1 MATQTNDLSMDYWLA
16 CERAGFGPE
25 DFDDKDPVVA
35 IQDCIDYCKDRKE
48 DAITLGNKGGAVL
61 WQEDIKR
68 FRALLRR
75 AKRPVQW

>member
-1 MATQTNDLSMDYWLA
+1 MQTNDLSMDYWLA

-35 IQDCIDYCKDRKE
+35 IQDCINYCIDRLE
-48 DAITLGNKGGAVL
+48 DSKYVGGNPDH
-61 WQEDIKR
+61 WISSIKR
-68 FRALLRR
+68 FRALLHR